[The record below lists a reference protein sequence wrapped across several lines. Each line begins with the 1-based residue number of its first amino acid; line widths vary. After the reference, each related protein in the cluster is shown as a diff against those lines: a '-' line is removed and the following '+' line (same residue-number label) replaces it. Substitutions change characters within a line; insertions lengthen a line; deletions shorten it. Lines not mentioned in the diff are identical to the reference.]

1 MDTRAETAAVASAR
15 SGSAHVDAAV
25 QLMAGFAARTGL
37 VGDAPGRRYLWTDAF
52 AVCNWLGLART
63 TGDASLQEL
72 ALELVAAVHHTLGR
86 HRLDDPRRGWLG
98 DADEGNPTRGGL
110 RIGKPLPERAASEA
124 PDERQEWQRDG
135 QYFHYLTRWMHALRA
150 VGHATQSD
158 VPLRWARE
166 LALTAHRAFSYR
178 PRPGARLR
186 MVWKMSIDLTRPLVA
201 SMGQHDAL
209 DGLVTC
215 LELASEPGADAETRA
230 ALRAALAEY
239 ATMIEPSAL
248 VTTDPLGL
256 GGLLVD
262 ACRLATLVPSVALPD
277 GAALLEVVL
286 AAAAHGLRRGLDG
299 ATLSGPA
306 AGRLAFRE
314 LGLAIGLAA
323 IERLR
328 GNGPAT
334 GVSLN
339 QLLGASALRNQLIG
353 FWLDPSHRQSAGY
366 QDHADINDVM
376 LATSLCP
383 DGYLDLG

>member
-1 MDTRAETAAVASAR
+1 M
-15 SGSAHVDAAV
+15 GAAV

-37 VGDAPGRRYLWTDAF
+37 TGDAPQRRYLWTDAF
-52 AVCNWLGLART
+52 AVCNWLGLARA
-63 TGDASLQEL
+63 TGDTSLQEL
-72 ALELVAAVHHTLGR
+72 ALQLVAAVHHTLGR
-86 HRLDDPRRGWLG
+86 HRQGDSRRGWLG
-98 DADEGNPTRGGL
+98 DADENHPTRGGL
-110 RIGKPLPERAASEA
+110 RIGKPLPERAATEA

-158 VPLRWARE
+158 APLRWARE
-166 LALTAHRAFSYR
+166 LALTAHRAFTYR

-186 MVWKMSIDLTRPLVA
+186 MVWKMSIDLGRPLVA

-215 LELASEPGADAETRA
+215 LELAGEPGADAATRSAMKA
-230 ALRAALAEY
+230 ALTDYAA
-239 ATMIEPSAL
+239 MIDASAL

-256 GGLLVD
+256 GGLLID
-262 ACRLATLVPSVALPD
+262 ACRLATLMQGATLPD
-277 GAALLEVVL
+277 GAALLEMVL
-286 AAAAHGLRRGLDG
+286 AAAAQGLRRGLDG
-299 ATLSGPA
+299 AALSGPA
-306 AGRLAFRE
+306 AERLAFRE

-323 IERLR
+323 VERLR

-353 FWLDPSHRQSAGY
+353 FWLDPAHRQSTGY
-366 QDHADINDVM
+366 QGHADINDVM

-383 DGYLDLG
+383 DGYLDLA